1 VLPTATWKW
10 SMEGWTVM
18 RERPKSAIR
27 ARRFAPLLAAIMIL
41 GSLPMTA
48 SSTYPGTVDGRLA
61 MGSNVGGNSDIYSVL
76 PNGEALLR
84 LTESPLFDACP
95 AWSADGKRIAWC
107 HGVQA
112 SPGVID
118 IWTMKA
124 NGTDKVQLTDIGGR
138 STFPDFSPDGSRIAF
153 TSAPAGTTNADVYVI
168 GTDGTGLVRLTT
180 NPGFDG
186 LPAWSPDGSRIV
198 FTSGRAG
205 GGQVFVM
212 AADGTNPVQ
221 LTFDDTFKD
230 QVPDWSPDGT
240 KIAYAAGDPGDIR
253 VMNADGTDQHTIVGG
268 PTDDFGT
275 AWSPD
280 GNQIAFVRF
289 DNRTV
294 YVVNADG
301 TGEHAVRPFGLQAV
315 PGWQPRGDRTP

>member
-1 VLPTATWKW
+1 MGESPN
-10 SMEGWTVM
+10 
-18 RERPKSAIR
+18 SAAR

-48 SSTYPGTVDGRLA
+48 SATYPGSVDGRLA

-112 SPGVID
+112 PPGVID

-153 TSAPAGTTNADVYVI
+153 ASARRGFHERRRVRHRVRRHGPA
-168 GTDGTGLVRLTT
+168 
-180 NPGFDG
+180 
-186 LPAWSPDGSRIV
+186 
-198 FTSGRAG
+198 
-205 GGQVFVM
+205 
-212 AADGTNPVQ
+212 
-221 LTFDDTFKD
+221 
-230 QVPDWSPDGT
+230 
-240 KIAYAAGDPGDIR
+240 
-253 VMNADGTDQHTIVGG
+253 
-268 PTDDFGT
+268 FG
-275 AWSPD
+275 
-280 GNQIAFVRF
+280 
-289 DNRTV
+289 
-294 YVVNADG
+294 
-301 TGEHAVRPFGLQAV
+301 
-315 PGWQPRGDRTP
+315 